1 MCKEP
6 KTKTLKVSDE
16 EGTMS
21 IKIWE
26 AEEPVLP
33 KRSTVKESNINIRKI
48 MQTEVKLFMNI
59 HPCCTE

>member
-26 AEEPVLP
+26 SEEPVLP
-33 KRSTVKESNINIRKI
+33 KDL
-48 MQTEVKLFMNI
+48 Q
-59 HPCCTE
+59 